1 METTS
6 EPKKTSTSMGL
17 IGIAIIA
24 LVAIGIFA
32 YSSSNK
38 KQSGNTQV
46 ANTSTTASPSAAVA
60 SPTGA
65 MMAASSYKDGTYTQ
79 DGAYMSPGGDES
91 IGVKLTIKDGV
102 VVDSEVTP
110 HAERPMSQKF
120 QSIFAENYKQFVVG
134 KKIDDLKLDK
144 VSGSSLSP
152 KGFNDAVEK
161 IKAEA
166 KA

>member
-1 METTS
+1 
-6 EPKKTSTSMGL
+6 MGL
-17 IGIAIIA
+17 VGIAIIA

-38 KQSGNTQV
+38 KQETSQV
-46 ANTSTTASPSAAVA
+46 SNNAMTASPSAAVM
-60 SPTGA
+60 SPTRA
-65 MMAASSYKDGTYTQ
+65 MMAASPYKDGTYTQ

-120 QSIFAENYKQFVVG
+120 QGIFAENYKQLVVG